1 MADGVTDS
9 IYDVII
15 IGGGPAGLNA
25 AIVLG
30 RSRRRVLICDSGK
43 PRNIKAKFMHGYLSR
58 DGIKPLEFLR
68 LGTEEL
74 KQYDVEKRQM
84 EISQV
89 VPLEE
94 GFELVNAEGEKL
106 CSKKILLATG
116 ITDNI
121 PQLDG
126 IDELYG
132 SSVFHCPY
140 CDGWEVRD
148 KRLAVYARGKA
159 ALAMSLSLKT
169 WSNDVILCPDG
180 LSRLTAKDRRTLE
193 DHNIRIFTDKIA
205 RLEGRHGLLQRI
217 VFQNDASVDRDVMF
231 FSTGQ
236 KQKSNLAEKLGCR
249 FNDKGFIPTN
259 LRQQT
264 NIKGVFAA
272 GDITKDVKFVVVAA
286 AEGARAGVAI
296 NIELQE
302 EERLKVQ
309 QTPGVN
315 IR

>member
-1 MADGVTDS
+1 MANNF
-9 IYDVII
+9 DVVI

-25 AIVLG
+25 AIILG
-30 RSRRRVLICDSGK
+30 RSRRNVLICDSGK
-43 PRNIKAKFMHGYLSR
+43 PRNFKAKFMHGYLTR

-68 LGTEEL
+68 LGSEEL
-74 KQYDVEKRQM
+74 KQYGIEKRQM
-84 EISQV
+84 EISRITRG
-89 VPLEE
+89 EN
-94 GFELVNAEGEKL
+94 GFEIDNMEGEKFY
-106 CSKKILLATG
+106 SKKILLATG

-121 PQLDG
+121 PQLQG

-159 ALAMSLSLKT
+159 ALALSLSLKT
-169 WSNDVILCPDG
+169 WSNDVILCSDG
-180 LSRLTAKDRRTLE
+180 LARLATGDRKILE
-193 DHNIRIFTDKIA
+193 KHGIRIYNDRIA
-205 RLEGRHGLLQRI
+205 RLEGKHGLLQKI
-217 VFQNDASVDRDVMF
+217 VFRDGKYVERDVMF

-236 KQKSNLAEKLGCR
+236 KQRSNLAEQLGCK
-249 FNDKGFIPTN
+249 FNDNGFIPTN
-259 LRQQT
+259 KKQKT

-302 EERLKVQ
+302 EEKQEFLRNF
-309 QTPGVN
+309 TGN
-315 IR
+315 E